1 MNSLVVS
8 GSVLLVLLLLVIL
21 WRRSKR
27 GKAEP
32 YELQETLF
40 SPAERAFLGV
50 LDLAVGDQA
59 RVFAKVR
66 VADVLT
72 PQARLGKGKWQQA
85 FDMISAKRF
94 DYLLCHPT
102 DLSFL
107 CAVELDDSAHRHQKR
122 KVRDL
127 LLKSA
132 CDSAGL
138 PLLQIPASSHY
149 QVDELREQLLPLLVK
164 TSLPVE
170 DLLPGE
176 RREPTFNPLLLDG
189 VDLSASHHGGRMPR
203 APQAEPPQLDEQEP
217 VLMDNP
223 FIGPD
228 EEEEDASA
236 SAPHYPRC
244 AAPLVAREAKKGP
257 HAGRLFLACSRFPEC
272 RYAAPQEQA
281 RH

>member
-228 EEEEDASA
+228 EEEEASA
-236 SAPHYPRC
+236 SVPHCPRC

>member
-149 QVDELREQLLPLLVK
+149 
-164 TSLPVE
+164 
-170 DLLPGE
+170 
-176 RREPTFNPLLLDG
+176 
-189 VDLSASHHGGRMPR
+189 
-203 APQAEPPQLDEQEP
+203 
-217 VLMDNP
+217 
-223 FIGPD
+223 
-228 EEEEDASA
+228 
-236 SAPHYPRC
+236 
-244 AAPLVAREAKKGP
+244 
-257 HAGRLFLACSRFPEC
+257 
-272 RYAAPQEQA
+272 
-281 RH
+281 

>member
-94 DYLLCHPT
+94 DYLLCHPS
-102 DLSFL
+102 DLSCL
-107 CAVELDDSAHRHQKR
+107 SW
-122 KVRDL
+122 
-127 LLKSA
+127 A
-132 CDSAGL
+132 C
-138 PLLQIPASSHY
+138 
-149 QVDELREQLLPLLVK
+149 
-164 TSLPVE
+164 
-170 DLLPGE
+170 
-176 RREPTFNPLLLDG
+176 
-189 VDLSASHHGGRMPR
+189 
-203 APQAEPPQLDEQEP
+203 
-217 VLMDNP
+217 
-223 FIGPD
+223 
-228 EEEEDASA
+228 
-236 SAPHYPRC
+236 
-244 AAPLVAREAKKGP
+244 
-257 HAGRLFLACSRFPEC
+257 
-272 RYAAPQEQA
+272 
-281 RH
+281 

>member
-8 GSVLLVLLLLVIL
+8 GAVLLGLLLLVIV
-21 WRRSKR
+21 WRREKE

-85 FDMISAKRF
+85 FDIISAKRF

-127 LLKSA
+127 FLKSA

-149 QVDELREQLLPLLVK
+149 QVDELREQCV
-164 TSLPVE
+164 
-170 DLLPGE
+170 
-176 RREPTFNPLLLDG
+176 R
-189 VDLSASHHGGRMPR
+189 
-203 APQAEPPQLDEQEP
+203 
-217 VLMDNP
+217 
-223 FIGPD
+223 
-228 EEEEDASA
+228 
-236 SAPHYPRC
+236 
-244 AAPLVAREAKKGP
+244 
-257 HAGRLFLACSRFPEC
+257 
-272 RYAAPQEQA
+272 
-281 RH
+281 